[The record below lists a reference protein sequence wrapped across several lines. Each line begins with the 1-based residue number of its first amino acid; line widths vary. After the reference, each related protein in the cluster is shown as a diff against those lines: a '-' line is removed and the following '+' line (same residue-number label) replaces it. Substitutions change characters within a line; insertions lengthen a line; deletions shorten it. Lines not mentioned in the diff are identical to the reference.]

1 MTERPCL
8 GKRRF
13 YGLSK
18 LTKKGITMKTTPHGS
33 LEFTTLTSEITQALA
48 RETLKIAPV
57 SWPVARLRLT
67 ANWNPV
73 TESRAISHMLDHPE
87 TGQTAQGFTPTLFEY
102 SEQLHDAFLD
112 SQAAWKEAE
121 LLVKRE
127 QSVVE
132 DRIPCEVRYTY

>member
-1 MTERPCL
+1 
-8 GKRRF
+8 
-13 YGLSK
+13 
-18 LTKKGITMKTTPHGS
+18 MKTIRHGS
-33 LEFTTLTSEITQALA
+33 LEFTDLTEEIIQALA

-73 TESRAISHMLDHPE
+73 TEARAISHALDYPE

-112 SQAAWKEAE
+112 SQAAWRTAE
-121 LLVKRE
+121 LLIKRE
-127 QSVVE
+127 QPVVV